1 MKGICVRVDG
11 LSETQGIGRKCP
23 SMARGKDQCSY
34 NYDPYT
40 EHN

>member
-1 MKGICVRVDG
+1 MKGIFERVDG
-11 LSETQGIGRKCP
+11 LSETQGRGRECP
-23 SMARGKDQCSY
+23 TVAGGKDQCSY

>member
-1 MKGICVRVDG
+1 MKGICERVDG
-11 LSETQGIGRKCP
+11 LSVTQGMSRECL
-23 SMARGKDQCSY
+23 SMAGGKDPCSY

>member
-1 MKGICVRVDG
+1 MKGICECVDG
-11 LSETQGIGRKCP
+11 LSETQGMGGECP
-23 SMARGKDQCSY
+23 SIACGKDQCSY